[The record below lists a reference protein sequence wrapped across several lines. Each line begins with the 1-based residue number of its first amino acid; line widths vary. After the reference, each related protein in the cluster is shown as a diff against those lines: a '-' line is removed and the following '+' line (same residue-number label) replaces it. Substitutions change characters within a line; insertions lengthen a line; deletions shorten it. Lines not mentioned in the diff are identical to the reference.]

1 MGSRSALHVLMYVP
15 NVIGYIRVLMGVL
28 AFVDWRNMQR
38 FSVLYA
44 VSFVLDAAD
53 GYAAR
58 KYDQSSHF
66 GSYLDMITDRIGT
79 LALLV
84 VTGISARE
92 VSELARMEE
101 PSALVRQ
108 WHPVQQPFLNLV
120 VQPLGLA
127 AMWLLVP
134 LLVLL
139 DGFSHWYQMLAGLVS
154 QGSHKQASDNRFL
167 RWYYWRPVLTIVCI
181 FNELFILMMFVLFQQ
196 SLGKE
201 YDAAPLW
208 ASWEFPWIMVGT
220 LLVVSFPV
228 FVLKQCVSV
237 QQIVSSHG
245 ILLEGLNSRSTKKA
259 TSSS

>member
-92 VSELARMEE
+92 VSE
-101 PSALVRQ
+101 S
-108 WHPVQQPFLNLV
+108 
-120 VQPLGLA
+120 LGL
-127 AMWLLVP
+127 
-134 LLVLL
+134 
-139 DGFSHWYQMLAGLVS
+139 S
-154 QGSHKQASDNRFL
+154 QGATSTA
-167 RWYYWRPVLTIVCI
+167 I
-181 FNELFILMMFVLFQQ
+181 NELLEWGAIT
-196 SLGKE
+196 S
-201 YDAAPLW
+201 
-208 ASWEFPWIMVGT
+208 EFDSSRRCHLHSPVRNT
-220 LLVVSFPV
+220 L
-228 FVLKQCVSV
+228 
-237 QQIVSSHG
+237 
-245 ILLEGLNSRSTKKA
+245 E
-259 TSSS
+259 